1 MNRNDKIA
9 VAVTALGAV
18 VILLFYT
25 KKFKL
30 ITSTSDPLS
39 PIGQETDF
47 GFSGVIESG
56 HGTTIS
62 HEDMMIKNKN
72 RDLANRKSKNKTIQE
87 LL

>member
-9 VAVTALGAV
+9 IAITALGGIV
-18 VILLFYT
+18 LLLFYT

-30 ITSTSDPLS
+30 ISTTSDPLS

-47 GFSGVIESG
+47 GFTGVIEAG

-62 HEDMMIKNKN
+62 QEDMMIKSKK
-72 RDLANRKSKNKTIQE
+72 RELANRKSKNKTIQE